1 MSRLSSRVQVSQ
13 GGLELTCRGAR
24 HHARPSAL
32 PAARGEGHGSW
43 TWAIKNREAPGING
57 HQTKAVEMAPFV
69 VLHVRVLASRAR
81 SARAS
86 RASRASPARHLEH
99 LPPFAIAH
107 LPHLAVTPLKLAHL
121 ALSPVLPLKLVHLP
135 PFAIAHLT
143 QLSFA
148 HLEHLSALAITEL
161 AITLSL
167 AHLTLSPI
175 LPLKLTHLSLPLKLA
190 HLLLAHLAI
199 TSPLVSLTRAWAE
212 ELPQHVIQEHG
223 SGCVDRI
230 QGHQGIGSL
239 DWGRS

>member
-1 MSRLSSRVQVSQ
+1 VKPQ
-13 GGLELTCRGAR
+13 GSTATKQRQWKWLLLLCCTFAFL
-24 HHARPSAL
+24 HLAHVAL
-32 PAARGEGHGSW
+32 A
-43 TWAIKNREAPGING
+43 
-57 HQTKAVEMAPFV
+57 
-69 VLHVRVLASRAR
+69 
-81 SARAS
+81 
-86 RASRASPARHLEH
+86 HLEH
-99 LPPFAIAH
+99 LAH
-107 LPHLAVTPLKLAHL
+107 LPLAHLAITLAVTPLKLAHL
-121 ALSPVLPLKLVHLP
+121 ALSPILPLKLEHLP

-175 LPLKLTHLSLPLKLA
+175 LPLRLA
-190 HLLLAHLAI
+190 HLLLAHLALA
-199 TSPLVSLTRAWAE
+199 SPLVSLTRAWAE